1 MDCLSER
8 SIAPIVHE
16 CMINRSA
23 IDRAQQV
30 MIIAAF
36 NELRLEC
43 IIIYIRAWHE
53 ARELIS
59 IQTPR
64 RHLGGFACTAFG
76 VSMMAEINAP
86 YSSQSLT
93 EVDRDESLYLF
104 RNASSR
110 IMKHFFISSKL

>member
-1 MDCLSER
+1 MDCLSKR

-36 NELRLEC
+36 NELRFEC

-93 EVDRDESLYLF
+93 EIDRDESSLF
-104 RNASSR
+104 RNTSSR
-110 IMKHFFISSKL
+110 IINIFFYSLKL